1 MFSRFDGEGVGSIAS
16 CIPGCFSIAKR
27 ELETGKSSF
36 TMFHVRHVESLDLPE
51 LAPYRTMRRH
61 HDHVQQ
67 RIFVAEGDKV
77 VRRLL
82 ESSFT
87 VVSALMPEKWVGE
100 LEPLLQVRPEDIP
113 VFIAPKDQLEQIIG
127 FSMYQ
132 GVMAVGRFPEPVP
145 LEIILD
151 RAPRPHLLLALE
163 GLTSAENLGVI
174 VRNAAAFGVHA
185 LIVGETCSTPYL
197 RRSVRNSMGTIFR
210 LAVAEPPNLVNTLR
224 ELRQRGVRCI
234 AADGHSKQTTL
245 ARCNLTDDCCIV
257 LGSEGYGLSPAVLDV
272 CDEAVAIPMANEV
285 DSLNV
290 GNAGAIF
297 LYEANRQRGKM

>member
-1 MFSRFDGEGVGSIAS
+1 
-16 CIPGCFSIAKR
+16 
-27 ELETGKSSF
+27 
-36 TMFHVRHVESLDLPE
+36 MFHVRHVDSLDLPE

-61 HDHVQQ
+61 HDHIQQ

-87 VVSALMPEKWVGE
+87 VVSALMPQKWVGE
-100 LEPLLQVRPEDIP
+100 LESLLKARPEDIP

-132 GVMAVGRFPEPVP
+132 GVMAVGRFPAPVP
-145 LEIILD
+145 LETILQKS
-151 RAPRPHLLLALE
+151 ARPHLLLALE
-163 GLTSAENLGVI
+163 GLTNAENLGVI

-185 LIVGETCSTPYL
+185 LIIGETCSTPYL
-197 RRSVRNSMGTIFR
+197 RRSVRNSMGTIFK
-210 LAVAEPPNLVNTLR
+210 LPVVEPPNFVETLR
-224 ELRQRGVRCI
+224 QLRETGVRCI
-234 AADGHSKQTTL
+234 AADGRSKQTTL
-245 ARCNLTDDCCIV
+245 ARCDLTGDCCII
-257 LGSEGYGLSPAVLDV
+257 LGSEGYGLSPAVLEV
-272 CDEAVAIPMANEV
+272 CHEAVAIPMANGV

-297 LYEANRQRGKM
+297 LYEANRQRSRM